1 MPDPAALPPHAS
13 APAEALAALEAGPEG
28 LTSAAAAARLAR
40 HGPNRLPGRQRP
52 GLARRFAAQSRSLL
66 VQLLAVAALALGVL
80 GHAVDAGVIAAVILL
95 NAGIGLYLE
104 QKAEGALAAVVAL
117 LAPRARVLRDGRR
130 QEVAAE
136 SLVPGDVVAV
146 EAGDRVPAD
155 LRLLEAQALRAQEAA
170 LTGESL
176 PADKAVP
183 AVAAAAPPGDRH
195 CMLHAGTVV
204 VAGTGLGLVVA
215 TGAATEVG
223 RIGVLL
229 GAVTRSETPLL
240 RQIARLGGWIAVAV
254 LGFAVLAFLA
264 GTLLHGQPAGAMLLA
279 AVALAVAAIPEEL
292 PALVTVTLAVGV
304 GRMARQQAL
313 IRNLAAVETLGSVG
327 VICSDKTGTFTRN
340 ELVADRVSI
349 GRHRLVASGTGY
361 GPEGSLTLEDG
372 AVPPAEL
379 LGTLL
384 PALVLCNDAELARG
398 AAGWTAVGDP
408 LEAALLALAR
418 RAGGDHAAIRAAQPR
433 RGAIPFDAVR
443 RWMAVRQADA
453 LLLKGGPE
461 AVLPLCTRQWDVAGD
476 QPLEAASWLAEAEAM
491 ARSGRRVLA
500 LARRSEPAPEAP
512 LEPAA
517 VAAGGFT
524 LVGLVGLLDPP
535 RPEARQAVAEC
546 RAAGIRVVM
555 ITGDHPATAGAIAAA
570 VGLARPGRVLTGAD
584 LPGEALRQGA
594 AGVDVFARVAPEQ
607 KLALVEALQA
617 GGPRGDQ
624 VVAMTGDGVN
634 DAPALARADIG
645 IAMGIAGTDAA
656 KAAAQMVLADDNFA
670 TIAAAVR
677 EGRVVADNLR
687 KALLFALP
695 GNGGEG
701 LVVLVA
707 AVAGLTM
714 PLAPLHLLW
723 VNLVT
728 TVALSL
734 ALAFEPAEAAV
745 MRRPPRAPDA
755 PLLDG
760 LLLRRILVV
769 SVLVLAGVFGVFTWA
784 RAGGSSLAEAQTAA
798 VNVLVLFQAAYLFN
812 VRRAAGSPFAG
823 LGTAA
828 ARPVWLAVTGTLLLQ
843 LAFTYAPPLQA
854 LLGTAAIGVGLWAAV
869 AAVTLVLF
877 LLVEAEKRWLEVP
890 GRQRPE

>member
-1 MPDPAALPPHAS
+1 MPDPAAMPPHAS
-13 APAEALAALEAGPEG
+13 SPAEALAALEAAPEG

-40 HGPNRLPGRQRP
+40 HGANRLPGRQRP
-52 GLARRFAAQSRSLL
+52 GLVRRFAAQFRSLL
-66 VQLLAVAALALGVL
+66 VQLLAVAALVLGVL
-80 GHAVDAGVIAAVILL
+80 GHAVDAAVIAAVILL

-104 QKAEGALAAVVAL
+104 ARAEGALAAVVAL

-130 QEVAAE
+130 QDVAAE

-183 AVAAAAPPGDRH
+183 AVAAAVPPGDRH

-240 RQIARLGGWIAVAV
+240 RQIARLGGWIAAAV

-264 GTLLHGQPAGAMLLA
+264 GTLVHGQPAGAMLLA

-361 GPEGSLTLEDG
+361 GPEGTLTLDDG
-372 AVPPAEL
+372 APAPAEV
-379 LGTLL
+379 LGALL

-398 AAGWTAVGDP
+398 PTGWTAVGDP
-408 LEAALLALAR
+408 LEAALLALAW

-461 AVLPLCTRQWDVAGD
+461 AVLPLCTRQWDAAGD

-500 LARRSEPAPEAP
+500 LARRPEATP
-512 LEPAA
+512 EALLAPAV

-570 VGLARPGRVLTGAD
+570 VGLARPGRVLTGAE
-584 LPGEALRQGA
+584 LLGEALRQGA
-594 AGVDVFARVAPEQ
+594 AEVDVFARVAPEQ

-617 GGPRGDQ
+617 SGQ

-656 KAAAQMVLADDNFA
+656 KAAAQMVLADDDFA

-769 SVLVLAGVFGVFTWA
+769 SVLVLGGVFGVFTWA
-784 RAGGSSLAEAQTAA
+784 RAGDASLAEAQTAA
-798 VNVLVLFQAAYLFN
+798 VNVLVLFLAAYLFN

-828 ARPVWLAVTGTLLLQ
+828 ARPVWLAVAGTLLLQ

-854 LLGTAAIGVGLWAAV
+854 LLGTAAIGAGLWAAV
-869 AAVTLVLF
+869 AAVTLALF
-877 LLVEAEKRWLEVP
+877 LLVEAQKRWLE
-890 GRQRPE
+890 

>member
-40 HGPNRLPGRQRP
+40 HGANRLPGRQRP
-52 GLARRFAAQSRSLL
+52 GLARRFAAQFRSLL
-66 VQLLAVAALALGVL
+66 VQLLAVAALVLGVL

-104 QKAEGALAAVVAL
+104 AKAEGALAAVVAL

-170 LTGESL
+170 LTGKSL

-264 GTLLHGQPAGAMLLA
+264 GTLVHGQPAGAMLLA

-349 GRHRLVASGTGY
+349 GRHRLVARGTGY

-372 AVPPAEL
+372 APVPAAEL
-379 LGTLL
+379 LGALL

-453 LLLKGGPE
+453 LLLKGARKRCCRCVPGNGKRRGT
-461 AVLPLCTRQWDVAGD
+461 AAG
-476 QPLEAASWLAEAEAM
+476 
-491 ARSGRRVLA
+491 GRVLA
-500 LARRSEPAPEAP
+500 GGGRGDGALRTPGPRPGPAVRAGAGGAAGAGGGGGRWLHPGRAGRAAG
-512 LEPAA
+512 PA
-517 VAAGGFT
+517 AAGGPA
-524 LVGLVGLLDPP
+524 GGGGMPGGRDPRGDDHR
-535 RPEARQAVAEC
+535 RPSGDRRRHRRRG
-546 RAAGIRVVM
+546 RAG
-555 ITGDHPATAGAIAAA
+555 TAGAGADRRRTAGRGAAA
-570 VGLARPGRVLTGAD
+570 GRRRGGCLRPGRAGAEAGAGRGPAGGWPKGRPGGGDDRRRGERRPRPGPRRHRHRHGNRRDRCGQGGGAD
-584 LPGEALRQGA
+584 GA
-594 AGVDVFARVAPEQ
+594 
-607 KLALVEALQA
+607 
-617 GGPRGDQ
+617 
-624 VVAMTGDGVN
+624 
-634 DAPALARADIG
+634 
-645 IAMGIAGTDAA
+645 
-656 KAAAQMVLADDNFA
+656 
-670 TIAAAVR
+670 
-677 EGRVVADNLR
+677 GRR
-687 KALLFALP
+687 
-695 GNGGEG
+695 
-701 LVVLVA
+701 
-707 AVAGLTM
+707 
-714 PLAPLHLLW
+714 
-723 VNLVT
+723 
-728 TVALSL
+728 
-734 ALAFEPAEAAV
+734 
-745 MRRPPRAPDA
+745 
-755 PLLDG
+755 
-760 LLLRRILVV
+760 
-769 SVLVLAGVFGVFTWA
+769 
-784 RAGGSSLAEAQTAA
+784 
-798 VNVLVLFQAAYLFN
+798 
-812 VRRAAGSPFAG
+812 
-823 LGTAA
+823 
-828 ARPVWLAVTGTLLLQ
+828 
-843 LAFTYAPPLQA
+843 
-854 LLGTAAIGVGLWAAV
+854 
-869 AAVTLVLF
+869 
-877 LLVEAEKRWLEVP
+877 
-890 GRQRPE
+890 